1 MRNGG
6 YESVNKEEAPAADGA
21 TVRLALVVSTLSCS
35 VSLCAIAFV
44 VWSIQF

>member
-1 MRNGG
+1 MRNGE
-6 YESVNKEEAPAADGA
+6 YESVSKEETPAVDGA

-44 VWSIQF
+44 VWSLHF